1 MRRSI
6 IAYEKVLPPPIKKNK
21 TSRQERQSNRM
32 TRLAGNLSLLL
43 NFLLKLPCS
52 GVKKGILI
60 LWGHWERRVCGR
72 GHRMQMTPDAIFNTL
87 PQPVPA
93 TAGLVAHSADNWES
107 GQCLFCLLNMARF
120 PVLLFLIQ
128 ENTHF
133 NTAILGGAIL
143 NSLFLVYAKK

>member
-1 MRRSI
+1 MKK
-6 IAYEKVLPPPIKKNK
+6 YCPPNKKNK
-21 TSRQERQSNRM
+21 TSRKERQYNRM
-32 TRLAGNLSLLL
+32 ARLARNLSLLL

-52 GVKKGILI
+52 GLKKGILM

-72 GHRMQMTPDAIFNTL
+72 GHRMRMTPDAIFNTL

-93 TAGLVAHSADNWES
+93 TAGLVAQSADNWES
-107 GQCLFCLLNMARF
+107 GQYLFCLLNMARF

-133 NTAILGGAIL
+133 NTSILGGAAL